1 MILLQSKEMSI
12 IFFST
17 NEKTES
23 QCQWPTQKNIQLSGT
38 SGNLNLQE
46 MSEFLEESG
55 SNRIKYKL
63 LELTMEKNEQQS
75 EEQWVKVQ
83 EIFWMEENEVDS
95 IIATDAPNVFSK

>member
-1 MILLQSKEMSI
+1 
-12 IFFST
+12 
-17 NEKTES
+17 
-23 QCQWPTQKNIQLSGT
+23 
-38 SGNLNLQE
+38 

-83 EIFWMEENEVDS
+83 EIFWMEVNEVDS
-95 IIATDAPNVFSK
+95 IITTDAPNVFSK

>member
-1 MILLQSKEMSI
+1 
-12 IFFST
+12 
-17 NEKTES
+17 
-23 QCQWPTQKNIQLSGT
+23 
-38 SGNLNLQE
+38 

-83 EIFWMEENEVDS
+83 EIFWMQVNEVDS
-95 IIATDAPNVFSK
+95 IITTDAPNVFSK

>member
-1 MILLQSKEMSI
+1 
-12 IFFST
+12 
-17 NEKTES
+17 
-23 QCQWPTQKNIQLSGT
+23 
-38 SGNLNLQE
+38 

-95 IIATDAPNVFSK
+95 IITTDAPNVFSK